1 MNNFKIRLIV
11 SLLAFPLIYVLL
23 YQKTLSNLLI
33 LIVFLFCIF
42 EWVKIF
48 KKKNAIFFFGLI
60 VLFVFLLS
68 LLRIYN
74 FEEFNLIFL
83 WLIILTWLSDIGGYI
98 FGKLFGGPKLTQI
111 SPNKTWAGAIGS
123 IILSQLAFLIF
134 FLNSDYKFNITIIFV
149 QLFLSIIGQFGDILM
164 SYVKRKNNKK
174 NTSNFIPGHGG
185 FLDRV
190 DGLIWIIIL
199 EIFLFNKKK
208 NLHFRVNRK
217 YWKINFTDHLKK

>member
-1 MNNFKIRLIV
+1 MSNFKKRISV
-11 SLLAFPLIYVLL
+11 SFLAFPLIYVLL

-48 KKKNAIFFFGLI
+48 KKKNAIFFLGLI
-60 VLFVFLLS
+60 VLFAFLLS

-123 IILSQLAFLIF
+123 IILSQFAFLIF
-134 FLNSDYKFNITIIFV
+134 FLNSDYKFNITIIFM

-174 NTSNFIPGHGG
+174 DTSNFIPGHGG

-190 DGLIWIIIL
+190 DGLIWIII
-199 EIFLFNKKK
+199 FG
-208 NLHFRVNRK
+208 
-217 YWKINFTDHLKK
+217 NFFI

>member
-1 MNNFKIRLIV
+1 MNNFKKRLSV

-48 KKKNAIFFFGLI
+48 KKKNAIFFLGLI
-60 VLFVFLLS
+60 VLFAFLLS

-74 FEEFNLIFL
+74 YEEFNLTFL
-83 WLIILTWLSDIGGYI
+83 WLIVLTWLSDIGGYI
-98 FGKLFGGPKLTQI
+98 FGKLFGGPKLTLI
-111 SPNKTWAGAIGS
+111 SPNKTWIGAIGS
-123 IILSQLAFLIF
+123 IILSQFAFLIF
-134 FLNSDYKFNITIIFV
+134 FLNSDYKFNITIIFM

-174 NTSNFIPGHGG
+174 DTSNFIPGHGG

-190 DGLIWIIIL
+190 DGLIWIII
-199 EIFLFNKKK
+199 FG
-208 NLHFRVNRK
+208 
-217 YWKINFTDHLKK
+217 NFFI

>member
-1 MNNFKIRLIV
+1 MNNFKKRLSV

-48 KKKNAIFFFGLI
+48 KRKNAIFFLGLI
-60 VLFVFLLS
+60 VLFAFLLS

-74 FEEFNLIFL
+74 YEEFNLTFL
-83 WLIILTWLSDIGGYI
+83 WLIVLTWLSDIGGYI

-123 IILSQLAFLIF
+123 IILSQFAFLIF
-134 FLNSDYKFNITIIFV
+134 FLNSNYKFNISIIFM

-174 NTSNFIPGHGG
+174 DTSNFIPGHGG

-190 DGLIWIIIL
+190 DGLIWIII
-199 EIFLFNKKK
+199 FG
-208 NLHFRVNRK
+208 
-217 YWKINFTDHLKK
+217 NFFIE

>member
-1 MNNFKIRLIV
+1 MSNFKKRLIV
-11 SLLAFPLIYVLL
+11 SLLAFPLIYILL

-48 KKKNAIFFFGLI
+48 KKKNAIFFLGLI
-60 VLFVFLLS
+60 VLFAFLLS

-74 FEEFNLIFL
+74 FEEFNLTFL

-123 IILSQLAFLIF
+123 IILSQFAFLIF
-134 FLNSDYKFNITIIFV
+134 FLNSNYKFNITIIFM

-174 NTSNFIPGHGG
+174 DTSNFIPGHGG

-190 DGLIWIIIL
+190 DGLIWIII
-199 EIFLFNKKK
+199 FG
-208 NLHFRVNRK
+208 
-217 YWKINFTDHLKK
+217 NFFI

>member
-1 MNNFKIRLIV
+1 MSNFKKRLIV
-11 SLLAFPLIYVLL
+11 SLLAFPLIYILL
-23 YQKTLSNLLI
+23 YQKVLFNLLI
-33 LIVFLFCIF
+33 LIVFIFCIF

-48 KKKNAIFFFGLI
+48 KKKNAIFFLGII
-60 VLFVFLLS
+60 VLFAFLLS

-74 FEEFNLIFL
+74 FEEFNLTFL

-123 IILSQLAFLIF
+123 IILSQFAFLIF
-134 FLNSDYKFNITIIFV
+134 FLNSNYKLNINIIFM
-149 QLFLSIIGQFGDILM
+149 QLFLSIIGQFGDVLM

-174 NTSNFIPGHGG
+174 DTSNFIPGHGG

-190 DGLIWIIIL
+190 DGLIWIII
-199 EIFLFNKKK
+199 FG
-208 NLHFRVNRK
+208 
-217 YWKINFTDHLKK
+217 NFFI

>member
-1 MNNFKIRLIV
+1 MNNFKKRLSV

-48 KKKNAIFFFGLI
+48 KRKNVIFFLGLI

-74 FEEFNLIFL
+74 FEEFNLTFL

-123 IILSQLAFLIF
+123 IILSQFAFLIF
-134 FLNSDYKFNITIIFV
+134 FLNSNYKFNIIIIFM

-174 NTSNFIPGHGG
+174 DTSNFIPGHGG

-190 DGLIWIIIL
+190 DGLIWIII
-199 EIFLFNKKK
+199 FG
-208 NLHFRVNRK
+208 
-217 YWKINFTDHLKK
+217 NFFI

>member
-1 MNNFKIRLIV
+1 MNNFKKRLSI

-48 KKKNAIFFFGLI
+48 KRKNAIFFLGLI

-74 FEEFNLIFL
+74 FEEFNLTFL
-83 WLIILTWLSDIGGYI
+83 WLIVLTWLSDIGGYI

-123 IILSQLAFLIF
+123 IILSQFAFLIF
-134 FLNSDYKFNITIIFV
+134 FLNSSYKFNIIIIFM

-174 NTSNFIPGHGG
+174 DSSNFIPGHGG

-190 DGLIWIIIL
+190 DGLIWIII
-199 EIFLFNKKK
+199 FG
-208 NLHFRVNRK
+208 
-217 YWKINFTDHLKK
+217 NFFI

>member
-1 MNNFKIRLIV
+1 MNNFKKRLSV

-48 KKKNAIFFFGLI
+48 KKKNAIFFLGLI
-60 VLFVFLLS
+60 VLFAFLLS

-74 FEEFNLIFL
+74 YEEFNLTFL
-83 WLIILTWLSDIGGYI
+83 WLIVLTWLSDIGGYI
-98 FGKLFGGPKLTQI
+98 FGKLFGGPKLTHI
-111 SPNKTWAGAIGS
+111 SPKKTWAGAIGS
-123 IILSQLAFLIF
+123 IILSQFAFLIF
-134 FLNSDYKFNITIIFV
+134 FLNSDYKFNITIIFM

-174 NTSNFIPGHGG
+174 DTSNFIPGHGG

-190 DGLIWIIIL
+190 DGLIWIII
-199 EIFLFNKKK
+199 FG
-208 NLHFRVNRK
+208 
-217 YWKINFTDHLKK
+217 NFFI

>member
-1 MNNFKIRLIV
+1 MNNFKKRLSV
-11 SLLAFPLIYVLL
+11 SLLAFPIIYVLL

-48 KKKNAIFFFGLI
+48 KRKNAIFFLGLI

-74 FEEFNLIFL
+74 FEEFNLTFL
-83 WLIILTWLSDIGGYI
+83 WLIVLTWLSDIGGYI

-123 IILSQLAFLIF
+123 IILSQFAFLIF
-134 FLNSDYKFNITIIFV
+134 FLNSDYKFNITIIFM

-174 NTSNFIPGHGG
+174 DTSNFIPGHGG

-190 DGLIWIIIL
+190 DGLIWIII
-199 EIFLFNKKK
+199 FG
-208 NLHFRVNRK
+208 
-217 YWKINFTDHLKK
+217 NFFI

>member
-1 MNNFKIRLIV
+1 MNNFKKRLSV

-23 YQKTLSNLLI
+23 YQKSLSNLLI

-48 KKKNAIFFFGLI
+48 KKKNAIFILGLI
-60 VLFVFLLS
+60 VLFFFLLS

-123 IILSQLAFLIF
+123 IILSQFAFLIF
-134 FLNSDYKFNITIIFV
+134 FLNSNYKFNITIIFM

-174 NTSNFIPGHGG
+174 DTSNFIPGHGG

-190 DGLIWIIIL
+190 DGLIWIII
-199 EIFLFNKKK
+199 FG
-208 NLHFRVNRK
+208 
-217 YWKINFTDHLKK
+217 NFFI

>member
-1 MNNFKIRLIV
+1 MSNFKKRLCV
-11 SLLAFPLIYVLL
+11 SLLAFPLIYILL
-23 YQKTLSNLLI
+23 NQKALSNLLI
-33 LIVFLFCIF
+33 LIIFLFCIF

-48 KKKNAIFFFGLI
+48 KKKNAIFFLGLI
-60 VLFVFLLS
+60 ILFAFLLS

-74 FEEFNLIFL
+74 FEEFNLTFL

-123 IILSQLAFLIF
+123 IILSQFAFLIF
-134 FLNSDYKFNITIIFV
+134 FLNSNYKFNINIIFM

-174 NTSNFIPGHGG
+174 DTSNFIPGHGG

-190 DGLIWIIIL
+190 DGLIWIII
-199 EIFLFNKKK
+199 FG
-208 NLHFRVNRK
+208 
-217 YWKINFTDHLKK
+217 NFFI

>member
-1 MNNFKIRLIV
+1 MSNFKKRLSV
-11 SLLAFPLIYVLL
+11 SLLAFPLIYILL
-23 YQKTLSNLLI
+23 YQKALSNLLI

-48 KKKNAIFFFGLI
+48 KKKTGIFFLGLI
-60 VLFVFLLS
+60 VLFAFLLS

-74 FEEFNLIFL
+74 LEEFNITFL

-123 IILSQLAFLIF
+123 IILSQFAFLIF
-134 FLNSDYKFNITIIFV
+134 FLNSNYKFNITIIFM

-164 SYVKRKNNKK
+164 SYIKRKNNKK
-174 NTSNFIPGHGG
+174 DTSNFIPGHGG

-190 DGLIWIIIL
+190 DGLIWIII
-199 EIFLFNKKK
+199 FG
-208 NLHFRVNRK
+208 
-217 YWKINFTDHLKK
+217 NFFI

>member
-1 MNNFKIRLIV
+1 MNNFKKRLIV
-11 SLLAFPLIYVLL
+11 SLLSFPLIYILL
-23 YQKTLSNLLI
+23 YQKVLSNILI

-48 KKKNAIFFFGLI
+48 KEKNAIFFLGLI
-60 VLFVFLLS
+60 VLFAFLLS

-74 FEEFNLIFL
+74 FEEFNLTFL

-123 IILSQLAFLIF
+123 IILSQFAFLIF
-134 FLNSDYKFNITIIFV
+134 FLNSDYKFNITIIFM

-174 NTSNFIPGHGG
+174 DTSNFIPGHGG

-190 DGLIWIIIL
+190 DGLIWIIIFGN
-199 EIFLFNKKK
+199 IF
-208 NLHFRVNRK
+208 
-217 YWKINFTDHLKK
+217 I

>member
-74 FEEFNLIFL
+74 FEEFNLNFL
-83 WLIILTWLSDIGGYI
+83 WLIVLTWLSDIGGYI

-123 IILSQLAFLIF
+123 IILSQFAFLIF
-134 FLNSDYKFNITIIFV
+134 FLNSDYKFNITIIFM

-164 SYVKRKNNKK
+164 SYIKRKNNKK
-174 NTSNFIPGHGG
+174 DTSNFIPGHGG

-190 DGLIWIIIL
+190 DGLIWIII
-199 EIFLFNKKK
+199 FG
-208 NLHFRVNRK
+208 
-217 YWKINFTDHLKK
+217 NFFI

>member
-1 MNNFKIRLIV
+1 MNNFKKRLSV
-11 SLLAFPLIYVLL
+11 SLLAFPLIYILL

-48 KKKNAIFFFGLI
+48 KRKNVIFFLGLI

-74 FEEFNLIFL
+74 FEEFNLTFL
-83 WLIILTWLSDIGGYI
+83 WLIVLTWLSDIGGYI

-123 IILSQLAFLIF
+123 IILSQFAFLIF
-134 FLNSDYKFNITIIFV
+134 FLNSNYKFNITIIFM

-174 NTSNFIPGHGG
+174 DTSNFIPGHGG

-190 DGLIWIIIL
+190 DGLIWIII
-199 EIFLFNKKK
+199 FG
-208 NLHFRVNRK
+208 
-217 YWKINFTDHLKK
+217 NFFI